1 MTLRPRKNFEVVE
14 AKGFEAKGSAASAPP
29 LDGPHLSASADDRM
43 GPLRAIGWLFAFGLL
58 SGGLLLGALL
68 YRFLTPAEAPAAV
81 TEELVRGEAMVA
93 AIRDLARLE
102 TASFHMERVIDLQ
115 QRQRTL
121 FGLVESTDAIL
132 LVAAAEVEAGV
143 DLTEM
148 RDGDVVVD
156 LEARTAVI
164 TLPPPQIFSARLDNE
179 RTYVHT
185 RRTDTLAARSEQLE
199 TRARREAERSLRE
212 AAIAAGILERA
223 RDNARASVT
232 TLVRALGYDR
242 VEVRFADHHPT
253 RDERIGPAPPP

>member
-1 MTLRPRKNFEVVE
+1 MSLRPRKSFEVVE
-14 AKGFEAKGSAASAPP
+14 AKGPTASAP
-29 LDGPHLSASADDRM
+29 LDGPRLTASRDDRM

-58 SGGLLLGALL
+58 SAGLLLGALL
-68 YRFLTPAEAPAAV
+68 YRFLTPAEEAPAV

-93 AIRDLARLE
+93 AIRDLARLQ
-102 TASFHMERVIDLQ
+102 TTSFHMERVIDLQ

-143 DLTEM
+143 DLARM
-148 RDGDVVVD
+148 QDGDVVVD

-164 TLPPPQIFSARLDNE
+164 TLPAPEIFSARLDNE

-185 RRTDTLAARSEQLE
+185 RRTDALAARSEQLE
-199 TRARREAERSLRE
+199 TRARREAERSLEE
-212 AAIAAGILERA
+212 AAVAAGILVRA
-223 RDNARASVT
+223 RDNARTAVA

-242 VEVRFADHHPT
+242 VEVRFSDERPV
-253 RDERIGPAPPP
+253 RDERIGPAPTPNR